1 MKNKYF
7 RLTLPLPES
16 VNAYLH
22 HKVAYKGKRPVVV
35 AYKTKEAMEFEKKA
49 EDIIKYQIQKQ
60 GWVKPNEN
68 VWIKVEACWFLNKN
82 GCDGSN
88 YFKQTL
94 DILQRAG
101 VYLNDSKVIENTI
114 NVFVDRNNPRVELN
128 IYPLQK
134 RGIFI
139 SDNQL
144 EEFKNNNCCECSRP
158 TTCRVLKNALDN
170 KISED
175 INLADNMCFKKKT
188 KK

>member
-1 MKNKYF
+1 MQTINAKNGITLIHCFAGCEAKWI
-7 RLTLPLPES
+7 LT
-16 VNAYLH
+16 
-22 HKVAYKGKRPVVV
+22 KVGLTFEDLRDVR
-35 AYKTKEAMEFEKKA
+35 TKE
-49 EDIIKYQIQKQ
+49 IKYQIQKQ
-60 GWVKPNEN
+60 GWVKPKEN

-175 INLADNMCFKKKT
+175 INLVDNMCFKKKT